1 MAGEDYTP
9 PGGSH
14 IFTVPKYDEAA
25 DAPQAF
31 KDFAAS
37 IDDDLGGG
45 GVDFPADREGQVV
58 QSPDGVGWAAG
69 MSLRVVTV
77 VPDDSEGEIGD
88 VVFVVGA

>member
-31 KDFAAS
+31 KDFAES
-37 IDDDLGGG
+37 IDGGIG
-45 GVDFPADREGQVV
+45 SGVDFPADREGQVV
-58 QSPDGVGWAAG
+58 QSLDGVGWDAG
-69 MSLRVVTV
+69 MSLRVVTD